1 MKKYLKSKYKF
12 PIFFIGVMLIV
23 LSGFLNK
30 FYIINLLQT
39 ELAVAIGFVILFLS
53 IAL

>member
-1 MKKYLKSKYKF
+1 MKYLKTKYKF
-12 PIFFIGVMLIV
+12 PIFFIGVMTIV

-30 FYIINLLQT
+30 FYIINLAQT
-39 ELAVAIGFVILFLS
+39 EAFVAIGFIILFLS

>member
-1 MKKYLKSKYKF
+1 MRYLKSKYKF
-12 PIFFIGVMLIV
+12 PIFFIGVMIVV

-30 FYIINLLQT
+30 FYVINLGQT
-39 ELAVAIGFVILFLS
+39 EISVAIGFIILFLS